1 MKRGDLVT
9 VAMPGDYGKP
19 RPAVVIQSDSLDKTD
34 SVLVCL
40 VTSTRRDAPFYRL
53 DIAASAKT
61 GLRSAS
67 PIMIDKIM
75 AVRRDRCG
83 AAIGTLDAP
92 DILQLDRLLVVMTG
106 IAG

>member
-1 MKRGDLVT
+1 MKRGDIVT

-19 RPAVVIQSDSLDKTD
+19 RPAVVIQSDSLDKAD

-53 DIAASAKT
+53 DVAPSAKT
-61 GLRSAS
+61 GLRSPS
-67 PIMIDKIM
+67 QIMIDKIV
-75 AVRRDRCG
+75 AVRRDKCG
-83 AAIGTLDAP
+83 MPIGAIDAADV
-92 DILQLDRLLVVMTG
+92 LQLDRLLAVMTG

>member
-1 MKRGDLVT
+1 MKRGDIVT

-19 RPAVVIQSDSLDKTD
+19 RPAVIIQSDSLDKAD

-53 DIAASAKT
+53 DVAASAKT

-67 PIMIDKIM
+67 QVMIDKIM

-83 AAIGTLDAP
+83 APIGALDTP
-92 DILQLDRLLVVMTG
+92 DILQLDRLLAVMTG